1 MFVNYRTI
9 FVETDTTECAT
20 KQTTHCSGTP
30 LERLGFSWHSGIE
43 NHREKQKLFFISEA
57 LMFELVLSVAT
68 YALSESNIGCDA
80 CVSGNFPEASR
91 QFSKTAG
98 IFQYLSEDLLPNWMA
113 KSKQHAEM
121 EKESLAETRVG
132 VCVAFTSLYMAMSQ
146 QMAVATILIKPGV
159 PNYSLV
165 GKLCLG
171 IAEEFET
178 FVSTL
183 RSKSPMHLDR
193 IDPAFLTLI
202 TFCINVQRALSL
214 YFLARSLWIASEY
227 GVAIAALDEATI
239 AMRVRTSPEKRGL
252 PEMEE
257 KGPLSALVG
266 EVNGFRLHMSTLM
279 KSWERDNLLVYF
291 DKVSK
296 REWVGCVV
304 LFVMPNAKI
313 SVILCLRI
321 SCIIYPTIHPSI
333 HAMQVP
339 PSVPSEKALKA
350 IQLKKAEQYILEMR
364 DPLPLGVVV
373 ESPSKVAA
381 NNISSGVEGTTPI
394 ASSMPRTTSTS
405 AHPADRFS
413 K

>member
-1 MFVNYRTI
+1 M
-9 FVETDTTECAT
+9 CH
-20 KQTTHCSGTP
+20 QSS
-30 LERLGFSWHSGIE
+30 ERLVFSWHSGIE
-43 NHREKQKLFFISEA
+43 HTKDKHKHYFISEA
-57 LMFELVLSVAT
+57 LMFELVMSVAT

-91 QFSKTAG
+91 QFTKTVG
-98 IFQYLSEDLLPNWMA
+98 IFQYLGEDLLPNWMA

-202 TFCINVQRALSL
+202 TFCINVQQALSL

-252 PEMEE
+252 PEMDE
-257 KGPLSALVG
+257 KGPLASLVG
-266 EVNGFRLHMSTLM
+266 EVNGFRLHMSTLL

-291 DKVSK
+291 DKV
-296 REWVGCVV
+296 RERERERESGLDAVALLNYCRVER
-304 LFVMPNAKI
+304 
-313 SVILCLRI
+313 SVTCLTI
-321 SCIIYPTIHPSI
+321 SCLIYTSI

-339 PSVPSEKALKA
+339 PSVPSEKGLQP

-373 ESPSKVAA
+373 ESPSKVAV
-381 NNISSGVEGTTPI
+381 NVSSDATSMQPTP
-394 ASSMPRTTSTS
+394 TTS
-405 AHPADRFS
+405 AHPVEP
-413 K
+413 

>member
-1 MFVNYRTI
+1 MDMDSPPDPSAAPHPDSAIRLASTIHRFSIPFIDPGDQLSFETSFKTCSAGHQSTTSVLVQADHHRHAIKKMSHWNNRCSLIIAPYSSKLTLLNVQPNKLRIVPDLAGTRESRTI
-9 FVETDTTECAT
+9 
-20 KQTTHCSGTP
+20 
-30 LERLGFSWHSGIE
+30 ERSKSSSLFPKHSW
-43 NHREKQKLFFISEA
+43 
-57 LMFELVLSVAT
+57 T

-291 DKVSK
+291 DK
-296 REWVGCVV
+296 
-304 LFVMPNAKI
+304 
-313 SVILCLRI
+313 
-321 SCIIYPTIHPSI
+321 
-333 HAMQVP
+333 
-339 PSVPSEKALKA
+339 
-350 IQLKKAEQYILEMR
+350 
-364 DPLPLGVVV
+364 
-373 ESPSKVAA
+373 
-381 NNISSGVEGTTPI
+381 
-394 ASSMPRTTSTS
+394 
-405 AHPADRFS
+405 
-413 K
+413 